1 MDRHEHA
8 VKRAEQAQALRANP
22 MYEQAVSDTRRAIL
36 EAWAGLATSDTDQA
50 RDLHRMLK
58 CLERVRRCLDT
69 HIDTGKLAQA
79 EIDGRARRL
88 NPFRRA

>member
-1 MDRHEHA
+1 MDRQEHA
-8 VKRAEQAQALRANP
+8 VKRAGQAQALRANP
-22 MYEQAVSDTRRAIL
+22 MYEQAFVDTRRAIL
-36 EAWAGLATSDTDQA
+36 EAWASLATSDTDQA

-69 HIDTGKLAQA
+69 HIDTGKLAQV
-79 EIDGRARRL
+79 EIDGRVKRL